1 MVSPIHDDDTDY
13 SDLDEEAPAPHSS
26 QRPSGPKNRERLS
39 ERTPLLSTSPPPPA
53 YADVTRLYGAPPYVP
68 RDESSSTPP
77 YAARHDNATE
87 AADLRVEQPQSMG
100 DPRRDPEDGMKVIK
114 KRRAFTNRKTLACL
128 VLILAVSL
136 FGLMTMTT
144 VKHDKSDDKKK
155 GDDESS
161 PPRGGSSRDGAFPH
175 YERCSYS
182 SLSDETA
189 LSFKAK
195 ERFSFVEVTE
205 GTNNPS
211 SDINGQVHILSGKED
226 QKDPVIVEFKVA
238 KSPGASTSHFKVDY
252 TSESLRLN
260 SPASDGGHANGCM
273 EIDLSIYVKPGA
285 KFEHLEVATE
295 HLDIEIEP
303 GLFPPSQDTE
313 NPGRDDAFYISNT
326 TDFIAVSGDVSAAY
340 WESGRETRIDL
351 TSGSVSGRFALRD
364 ILSIKTKSGSI
375 DVNVEP
381 KPESETDPRPASF
394 SAETVS
400 GSIKAI
406 FPVSGTV
413 EDIPSRLYSTKID
426 SKSGSI
432 HGDYIHGLNTD
443 IYTASGSIDTNILPY
458 SANSTGSWLRT
469 ETVNGGIR
477 VNVLPPYENPK
488 DILKRLRSVH
498 KTKSGSL
505 KIKYPQQWE
514 GKIEA
519 VTMSGHVDLDGKDVK
534 VLKAWKGPVG
544 VHLIAQKGRG
554 SSGMDL
560 GTVSGSIKATIGDV

>member
-1 MVSPIHDDDTDY
+1 M
-13 SDLDEEAPAPHSS
+13 
-26 QRPSGPKNRERLS
+26 
-39 ERTPLLSTSPPPPA
+39 
-53 YADVTRLYGAPPYVP
+53 
-68 RDESSSTPP
+68 
-77 YAARHDNATE
+77 
-87 AADLRVEQPQSMG
+87 
-100 DPRRDPEDGMKVIK
+100 
-114 KRRAFTNRKTLACL
+114 
-128 VLILAVSL
+128 
-136 FGLMTMTT
+136 
-144 VKHDKSDDKKK
+144 
-155 GDDESS
+155 
-161 PPRGGSSRDGAFPH
+161 
-175 YERCSYS
+175 
-182 SLSDETA
+182 
-189 LSFKAK
+189 
-195 ERFSFVEVTE
+195 
-205 GTNNPS
+205 
-211 SDINGQVHILSGKED
+211 HILSGKED

-238 KSPGASTSHFKVDY
+238 KSSGASTSHFKVDY

-364 ILSIKTKSGSI
+364 
-375 DVNVEP
+375 
-381 KPESETDPRPASF
+381 RPASF

-560 GTVSGSIKATIGDV
+560 GRVSGSIKATIGDV

>member
-100 DPRRDPEDGMKVIK
+100 DPRRDPEDGK
-114 KRRAFTNRKTLACL
+114 
-128 VLILAVSL
+128 
-136 FGLMTMTT
+136 
-144 VKHDKSDDKKK
+144 KKK

-364 ILSIKTKSGSI
+364 ILSIKTTSGSI

-443 IYTASGSIDTNILPY
+443 IYTASGSIDTNILPC